1 MNKLKKKINFLT
13 IIILLLVLVILIMII
28 LFVRNSLNTP
38 KCDEKEPVKKEIS
51 KNEELDNY
59 EYIGIYNYEED
70 KECGNDMNLV
80 LTSDYS
86 AIFYVGDCHNK
97 AYYYGKYRIVD
108 NKINLYS
115 LTLEDSTNDVE
126 MKVEDDSIYFNLT
139 EDNQY
144 ITSSYGRSESVRLKK
159 MYNAV

>member
-28 LFVRNSLNTP
+28 LFVKNSFIP
-38 KCDEKEPVKKEIS
+38 KCEEEAPAKKEIP

-70 KECGNDMNLV
+70 KECGNQMNLV

-115 LTLEDSTNDVE
+115 LILEDSTNDVE
-126 MKVEDDSIYFNLT
+126 MQVEDDSIYFNLT
-139 EDNQY
+139 EDSQY
-144 ITSSYGRSESVRLKK
+144 ITSSYGRSESVRLEK